1 MIGTISVARFSAAW
15 VSVFTITLVWSD
27 INPKDL
33 FTWILEVTPATH
45 YADYTIA
52 TS

>member
-1 MIGTISVARFSAAW
+1 MIGAISVARFSAAW
-15 VSVFTITLVWSD
+15 VSVFTITLVWSG

-33 FTWILEVTPATH
+33 FTWILEVAPATH
-45 YADYTIA
+45 YADYTVA

>member
-1 MIGTISVARFSAAW
+1 MIGTISVTRFSAAW
-15 VSVFTITLVWSD
+15 VFVFTITVVWSG

>member
-15 VSVFTITLVWSD
+15 VSVFTITLLWSD

-33 FTWILEVTPATH
+33 FRWILEVTPATH

>member
-1 MIGTISVARFSAAW
+1 MIGTISVTRFS
-15 VSVFTITLVWSD
+15 VVWSG

-33 FTWILEVTPATH
+33 FTWILEVTPANH